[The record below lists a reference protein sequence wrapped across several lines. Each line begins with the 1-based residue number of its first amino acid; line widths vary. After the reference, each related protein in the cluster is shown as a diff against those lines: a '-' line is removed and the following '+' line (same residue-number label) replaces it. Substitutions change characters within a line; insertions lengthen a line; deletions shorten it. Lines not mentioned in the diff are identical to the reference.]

1 MIDRN
6 NGLYIQQTK
15 KLCNVKSTKSRA
27 VGCKGFI
34 LNRFDRRR
42 LNKLI
47 AIFGNRFFCLKIDYF
62 GRSFTFEFN
71 LQRCE
76 RVSYFECGS
85 GYFENNSEYE
95 VVFSCTDRRNRS
107 FIVHES
113 LWNDLLKFRNDCI
126 DFTLEEYCDDLL
138 YVKTLD
144 LGCCTLNEI

>member
-1 MIDRN
+1 MIDRDD
-6 NGLYIQQTK
+6 GLYIQQTK

-47 AIFGNRFFCLKIDYF
+47 AIFGNRFFCLKINY
-62 GRSFTFEFN
+62 SSKTYTFKFY

-76 RVSYFECGS
+76 RVSYFE
-85 GYFENNSEYE
+85 YDSEYE

-107 FIVHES
+107 FIVKES

-126 DFTLEEYCDDLL
+126 EFTLEEYCDDLL
-138 YVKTLD
+138 YVKPLD
-144 LGCCTLNEI
+144 LGSCTLNEI

>member
-6 NGLYIQQTK
+6 DGLYIQQTK
-15 KLCNVKSTKSRA
+15 RLCNIKSTKSRA
-27 VGCKGFI
+27 VGCKGFV

-47 AIFGNRFFCLKIDYF
+47 AVFGNKLFSLEMKIYNRIYTSKF
-62 GRSFTFEFN
+62 P

-76 RVSYFECGS
+76 HVLYFES
-85 GYFENNSEYE
+85 DSEYS
-95 VVFSCTDRRNRS
+95 VVFSCTDRVQRS
-107 FIVHES
+107 FIVHKF

-126 DFTLEEYCDDLL
+126 DFTVEEYCDDLL

-144 LGCCTLNEI
+144 LGCCTLSDI

>member
-6 NGLYIQQTK
+6 DGLYIQQTK
-15 KLCNVKSTKSRA
+15 KLCNVKSTKSRV

-47 AIFGNRFFCLKIDYF
+47 AIFGNRFFCLKVNYLS
-62 GRSFTFEFN
+62 RSYTFEFN

-76 RVSYFECGS
+76 RVSYFEHGS
-85 GYFENNSEYE
+85 GYFENDSEYE

-126 DFTLEEYCDDLL
+126 EFTLEEYCDDLL

-144 LGCCTLNEI
+144 LGSCTLNEI

>member
-6 NGLYIQQTK
+6 DGLYIQQTK
-15 KLCNVKSTKSRA
+15 KLCNVKSTKSRV

-47 AIFGNRFFCLKIDYF
+47 AIFGNRFFCLNF

-76 RVSYFECGS
+76 RVSYFEYDS
-85 GYFENNSEYE
+85 GYFEHDSVYE

-126 DFTLEEYCDDLL
+126 DFTLEEDCDDLL